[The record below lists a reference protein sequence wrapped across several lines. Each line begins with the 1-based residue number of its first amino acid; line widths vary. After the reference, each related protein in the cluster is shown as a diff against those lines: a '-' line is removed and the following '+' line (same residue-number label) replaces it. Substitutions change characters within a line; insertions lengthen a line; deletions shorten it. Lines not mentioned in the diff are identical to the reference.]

1 MEQDKN
7 LTAEIQQEETLEGA
21 IPLVTFDEFTPPSYE
36 EWKQEVVT
44 ALKGG
49 SFEKLVFDHFIGFGR
64 SFSITLLSNSPYFM
78 DITSCISTAQV
89 AFHAVY
95 GTR

>member
-7 LTAEIQQEETLEGA
+7 LTAEIQQEETLVGT
-21 IPLVTFDEFTPPSYE
+21 IPPVTFDEFTPPSYE

-49 SFEKLVFDHFIGFGR
+49 SFEKSMF
-64 SFSITLLSNSPYFM
+64 
-78 DITSCISTAQV
+78 Q
-89 AFHAVY
+89 
-95 GTR
+95 

>member
-49 SFEKLVFDHFIGFGR
+49 SSD
-64 SFSITLLSNSPYFM
+64 SDS
-78 DITSCISTAQV
+78 
-89 AFHAVY
+89 
-95 GTR
+95 